1 MDDVI
6 MMNDPYQE
14 EGVDSDLKTIDIFHH
29 LQLSMKN
36 FANNCKC
43 KTLSSFYCV
52 PCKVTLC
59 SKCNY
64 DVHKKHFLLD
74 KSQFDLSKS
83 SIENLFKTLED
94 LLNKSSIFHNY
105 DALRNELVN
114 DVDIFANELH
124 EEINKVREKK
134 VKEINLMFENMK
146 SNVTNTQERTLATK
160 NQLINY
166 FEKNKQFFQIK
177 EEPKSQHCTIETN
190 NPNNSIFLL
199 NYDIFS
205 LASKKIKD
213 IIRIEQTMRTD
224 ISNFKHIEQEKSR
237 LLLTNLKNTLYETE
251 EKLEQ
256 CSQQKMEEEKDKS
269 SNENRIK
276 FTRDQIHQMLNPKNA
291 TTEEDEFEKRD
302 SDKPSY
308 HFISMCQKL
317 NQDHFKPINDRLLKF
332 SLEIEKFKKDV
343 MNIINKGG
351 SHKEIEKH
359 IAYFENIKE
368 KGADTL
374 FSKRNT
380 DGKGKEIVAKGKLAS
395 HYNGTEQVSLD
406 NSILEKY
413 FSYMMTDLYGKY
425 FKMETKELQSSHADL
440 MIKVNE
446 DEEADFGKVIEGTN
460 EIMIYEKATRKLYK
474 KKVKLTKN
482 PFGYTHFPI
491 GCRTL
496 LIGDKLYIT
505 GGKDEVQ
512 EYKNVIIYDRK
523 TDNLKR
529 IMDLREARSYHS
541 MVYNEV
547 FETIMVIGGEN
558 RASVELFDP
567 LTNRWQVLP
576 QMIHPRA
583 NSYFYFDKPRGMFYV
598 MFGIDG
604 SIMNNLYH
612 DSIEYLDLTDIKQGW
627 LKLNYYNKANINL
640 KCYLNVLPL
649 NNELMLIYGGI
660 TARNSTKTVCVL
672 NLSKAEISKVDGKL
686 LETLRNESKKN
697 KRLSAIVSTI
707 SLNNS

>member
-14 EGVDSDLKTIDIFHH
+14 EEGNSELKMIDIFHH

-36 FANNCKC
+36 FANNCQC
-43 KTLSSFYCV
+43 KTMSSLYCV

-59 SKCNY
+59 HKCNY
-64 DVHKKHFLLD
+64 EVHKKHFLLD
-74 KSQFDLSKS
+74 KSQYHFTKS
-83 SIENLFKTLED
+83 SIKNLFQGLEEC
-94 LLNKSSIFHNY
+94 LKKSNIFHNY
-105 DALRNELVN
+105 DELKNDLLKDVN
-114 DVDIFANELH
+114 SFANELH
-124 EEINKVREKK
+124 DEINKIKEKK

-146 SNVTNTQERTLATK
+146 NNVTNTQERMLTIK
-160 NQLINY
+160 NQLTNY
-166 FEKNKQFFQIK
+166 YEKNKQFFQSKNDSKGSNDNIT
-177 EEPKSQHCTIETN
+177 EEN
-190 NPNNSIFLL
+190 NPNNSTFLL

-205 LASKKIKD
+205 LTSKKCKD
-213 IIRIEQTMRTD
+213 IIRIELAMRTD
-224 ISNFKHIEQEKSR
+224 ISNFKQTEQEKNKTIVFNVKKC
-237 LLLTNLKNTLYETE
+237 LAELEDKTE
-251 EKLEQ
+251 SKSLSKL
-256 CSQQKMEEEKDKS
+256 EEEKAKS
-269 SNENRIK
+269 SNENRTK
-276 FTRDQIHQMLNPKNA
+276 FTRDQIQQMLNPKMN
-291 TTEEDEFEKRD
+291 TEEDEFEKRD
-302 SDKPSY
+302 LNTPSS
-308 HFISMCQKL
+308 HFISMCHKL

-332 SLEIEKFKKDV
+332 SLEIERFKKDV
-343 MNIINKGG
+343 MTIINKGG
-351 SHKEIEKH
+351 SIKEIEKQ
-359 IAYFENIKE
+359 ILFFENSKE
-368 KGADTL
+368 KGVDTL

-380 DGKGKEIVAKGKLAS
+380 DGKGKEIAQKNKLQS
-395 HYNGTEQVSLD
+395 HYNGIDQVSLD
-406 NSILEKY
+406 NPILEKY

-512 EYKNVIIYDRK
+512 EYRNVIIYDRK
-523 TDNLKR
+523 TDTLKR
-529 IMDLREARSYHS
+529 IMDLKEPRSYHT

-558 RASVELFDP
+558 RSSVELFDS
-567 LTNRWQVLP
+567 LTNRWQMLP
-576 QMIHPRA
+576 QMIYPRA
-583 NSYFYFDKPRGMFYV
+583 NSFFYFDKPRGMMYV
-598 MFGIDG
+598 MFGIEG
-604 SIMNNLYH
+604 SITNNIYH

-627 LKLNYYNKANINL
+627 IRLNYYNKANNNL
-640 KCYLNVLPL
+640 KCYLNVFPL

-672 NLSKAEISKVDGKL
+672 NIPKAEIGKVDTKL

-697 KRLSAIVSTI
+697 RRLSAIVSTI